1 MDEFPFDPELLKDLV
16 TTPMPYG
23 KYAGHVIAD
32 IPEHYLLW
40 MAREGF
46 PKGKLGHLLGLMYE
60 IRLNGL
66 EGLLKPLKDNPRRFQ
81 GDRNLN

>member
-1 MDEFPFDPELLKDLV
+1 MDDFPFDPYLLKELV
-16 TTPMPYG
+16 STVMPYG

-32 IPEHYLLW
+32 IPEHYLVW

-46 PKGKLGHLLGLMYE
+46 PKGKLGQLLALMYE

-66 EGLLKPLKDNPRRFQ
+66 EPLLNPLRHH
-81 GDRNLN
+81 

>member
-16 TTPMPYG
+16 TTTMPYG
-23 KYAGHVIAD
+23 KYAGHLISD
-32 IPEHYLLW
+32 IPEHYLVW

-46 PKGKLGHLLGLMYE
+46 PKGKLGNLLGLMYE

-66 EGLLKPLKDNPRRFQ
+66 EGLLTPLKARRRSFH
-81 GDRNLN
+81 

>member
-1 MDEFPFDPELLKDLV
+1 MEEFPFDPQLLKELV

-32 IPEHYLLW
+32 IPEHYLMW
-40 MAREGF
+40 MGREGF
-46 PKGKLGHLLGLMYE
+46 PKGKLGQLLGLMYE

-66 EGLLKPLKDNPRRFQ
+66 EKLLDPLKRQVR
-81 GDRNLN
+81 

>member
-1 MDEFPFDPELLKDLV
+1 MDDFPFDPYLLKELV
-16 TTPMPYG
+16 STVMPYG

-32 IPEHYLLW
+32 IPEHYLVW

-46 PKGKLGHLLGLMYE
+46 PKGKLGQLLALMYE

-66 EGLLKPLKDNPRRFQ
+66 ESLLHPLRYH
-81 GDRNLN
+81 

>member
-1 MDEFPFDPELLKDLV
+1 MEQFPFDPQLLKELV

-32 IPEHYLLW
+32 IPEHYLVW
-40 MAREGF
+40 MARDGF
-46 PKGKLGHLLGLMYE
+46 PKGKLGNLLGLMYE

-66 EGLLKPLKDNPRRFQ
+66 EGLLKPLKDNRHPFR
-81 GDRNLN
+81 

>member
-1 MDEFPFDPELLKDLV
+1 MDEFPFDPQLLKDLV

-32 IPEHYLLW
+32 IPEHYLMW

-46 PKGKLGHLLGLMYE
+46 PEGKLGQLLALMYE

-66 EGLLKPLKDNPRRFQ
+66 EKLLAPLRK
-81 GDRNLN
+81 

>member
-1 MDEFPFDPELLKDLV
+1 MEQFPFDPQLLKELV

-32 IPEHYLLW
+32 IPEHYLVW

-46 PKGKLGHLLGLMYE
+46 PTGKLGSLLGLMYE

-66 EGLLKPLKDNPRRFQ
+66 EGLLKPLKENRYPFR
-81 GDRNLN
+81 

>member
-1 MDEFPFDPELLKDLV
+1 MDEFPFDPQLLKDLV

-32 IPEHYLLW
+32 IPEHYLMW
-40 MAREGF
+40 MGREGF
-46 PKGKLGHLLGLMYE
+46 PKGKLGQLLALMYE

-66 EGLLKPLKDNPRRFQ
+66 EKLLVPLRK
-81 GDRNLN
+81 

>member
-1 MDEFPFDPELLKDLV
+1 MDNFPFDPYLLKELV
-16 TTPMPYG
+16 TTVMPYG

-32 IPEHYLLW
+32 IPEHYLVW

-46 PKGKLGHLLGLMYE
+46 PKGKLGQLLALMYE

-66 EGLLKPLKDNPRRFQ
+66 ESLLNPLRHH
-81 GDRNLN
+81 